1 MIRRSRMRIA
11 VFVLTCLPSLAWS
24 ALATGP
30 ADTTAKVSATVG
42 GKPLPL
48 QRPEQIALMFMSAI
62 SNLEDDCIRHAGH
75 ACSLD
80 ELVNGTT
87 TQDNWKV
94 GHLKFDPR
102 TTDPNY
108 TYTVNAG
115 KNSFEAKAIP
125 KKPGLGGFFTVKPGF
140 GFGKKYYNP
149 QGEASITSEEIDSS
163 SIEGDLFQ
171 AH

>member
-1 MIRRSRMRIA
+1 
-11 VFVLTCLPSLAWS
+11 
-24 ALATGP
+24 
-30 ADTTAKVSATVG
+30 
-42 GKPLPL
+42 
-48 QRPEQIALMFMSAI
+48 MSAV
-62 SNLEDDCIRHAGH
+62 SNIEDDCIRHAGH

-102 TTDPNY
+102 TADPNY

-125 KKPGLGGFFTVKPGF
+125 KKLGLGGFFTVKAGF
-140 GFGKKYYNP
+140 GFGKKFYNP
-149 QGEASITSEEIDSS
+149 QGEASIASEEIDSS